1 MRDLGRFRSLFLAS
15 VALAAAVTLTACTSD
30 GTTGDAQTQPPTPTQ
45 TPEPAFE
52 LSDLLTAEVPSMCE
66 HPAGSLVDGMLPGIA
81 ELDGRV
87 TLSPTL
93 LQDIQSGAEE
103 SDLAVIGTDA
113 EGEPFLAATLYCD
126 RGGVSW
132 PSQVIVWDADL
143 TPVTAFHP
151 EQLTGGDREQ
161 VAGITATG
169 TGFSARWTAPN
180 EFDAACCHQLSA
192 ESDVEVHV
200 EAGEVDAAD
209 PVLLRGE
216 EQVRAVFEAGSTG
229 ANAEGV
235 EASADLYAGVVG
247 IAEKG
252 GEYDLDG
259 IACQDTESSPA
270 STLVCAVPV
279 TIGGEQRS
287 FVVYPTLGGGWNEY
301 EVSAF
306 ELELW

>member
-1 MRDLGRFRSLFLAS
+1 MRDLSRFRALLLAS
-15 VALAAAVTLTACTSD
+15 VALAAAVTLTACTPD
-30 GTTGDAQTQPPTPTQ
+30 GTTGDAQTPTPTQ
-45 TPEPAFE
+45 TPEPAFV

-66 HPAGSLVDGMLPGIA
+66 HPACSLVDGVLPGIA
-81 ELDGRV
+81 ELGGRV

-93 LQDIQSGAEE
+93 LQDIQSGADE
-103 SDLAVIGTDA
+103 SDHAVIGTDA
-113 EGEPFLAATLYCD
+113 EGESFLAATLYCD

-132 PSQVIVWDADL
+132 PSQVLVWDADL

-161 VAGITATG
+161 VAGITATD

-200 EAGEVDAAD
+200 EAREMDVAD

-216 EQVRAVFEAGSTG
+216 EQVRAVFQAGSTG
-229 ANAEGV
+229 ATADGV
-235 EASADLYAGVVG
+235 EASADLYAGIGG

-259 IACQDTESSPA
+259 IGCQDTESSPA
-270 STLVCAVPV
+270 GTLVCAVPV

-287 FVVYPTLGGGWNEY
+287 FIVYPTLGGGWNEY